1 MVKNCRMIFML
12 VITSGF
18 FVVELLVGYIG
29 NSIALVSDSFN
40 MLSDMISLGVGLTV
54 ANVSK
59 IRRRHNNT
67 YGFVRAEVVGAL
79 ANAVFLSALTFTV
92 FIEAIIRLVHPHRI
106 EDVGLVLVVGALGLA
121 VNVVGLILFQNS
133 CFRGRRSTQTDRLG
147 NGTREQIE
155 NKGSTNA
162 AALNVRGIFLQV
174 MGDALGSVV
183 VVVTAT
189 IFYVLPLDKDEPCN
203 WKCYVDPSLTIIMV
217 VIIISYVLPL
227 VKETAIILLQM
238 VPRGIELHDID
249 EKLRSV
255 DGVYGIHELHI
266 WELAGGKNIASLHV
280 KCLDPSTYKTAGLQI
295 REVFHNAGVHSVTI
309 QVEFSEGVN
318 DSDLTCNFP
327 CMLPE
332 CENQLCCIPQ
342 KHYDVD
348 VQGYIEMSNN
358 LPEAS
363 CNGHR
368 RNRVEENNIEET
380 SNISPHSL
388 GIQGEIS
395 EEKED
400 TDGLLHLQSSS
411 L

>member
-29 NSIALVSDSFN
+29 DSIALVSDSFN
-40 MLSDMISLGVGLTV
+40 MLSDMISLGVGLTA

-59 IRRRHNNT
+59 IRRRHSNT

-92 FIEAIIRLVHPHRI
+92 FIEAIIRLVHPHKI

-133 CFRGRRSTQTDRLG
+133 CFRGRRSTQTDRLA
-147 NGTREQIE
+147 NGTREQ

-217 VIIISYVLPL
+217 IIIISYVLPL
-227 VKETAIILLQM
+227 VKETAVILLQM
-238 VPRGIELHDID
+238 VPRGIELRDID
-249 EKLRSV
+249 EKLRKV
-255 DGVYGIHELHI
+255 DGIYGIHELHI

-280 KCLDPSTYKTAGLQI
+280 KCLDRSTYKTAGLQI
-295 REVFHNAGVHSVTI
+295 REIFHNAGVHSVTI

-318 DSDLTCNFP
+318 DSDLICNFP
-327 CMLPE
+327 CMLTE
-332 CENQLCCIPQ
+332 CENHLCCIPQ

-358 LPEAS
+358 PPEAS
-363 CNGHR
+363 CNGRR
-368 RNRVEENNIEET
+368 RNRVEENRIEET
-380 SNISPHSL
+380 SSISSRNL
-388 GIQGEIS
+388 GIPGEVS

-400 TDGLLHLQSSS
+400 TNGLLHLQSSS

>member
-1 MVKNCRMIFML
+1 
-12 VITSGF
+12 
-18 FVVELLVGYIG
+18 
-29 NSIALVSDSFN
+29 
-40 MLSDMISLGVGLTV
+40 MLSDMISLGVGLTA

-59 IRRRHNNT
+59 IRRRHSNT

-133 CFRGRRSTQTDRLG
+133 CFRGRISTQTGRLA

-217 VIIISYVLPL
+217 IIIISYVLPL
-227 VKETAIILLQM
+227 VKETAVILLQM
-238 VPRGIELHDID
+238 VPRGIELRDID
-249 EKLRSV
+249 EKLRKV

-295 REVFHNAGVHSVTI
+295 REIFHNAGVHSVTI

-318 DSDLTCNFP
+318 DSDLICNFP
-327 CMLPE
+327 CMLTE
-332 CENQLCCIPQ
+332 CENHLCCIPQ

-358 LPEAS
+358 PPEAS
-363 CNGHR
+363 CNGRR
-368 RNRVEENNIEET
+368 RNRVEENSIEET
-380 SNISPHSL
+380 SSISSRNL
-388 GIQGEIS
+388 GIQGEVS

-400 TDGLLHLQSSS
+400 TNGLLHLQSSS
-411 L
+411 M